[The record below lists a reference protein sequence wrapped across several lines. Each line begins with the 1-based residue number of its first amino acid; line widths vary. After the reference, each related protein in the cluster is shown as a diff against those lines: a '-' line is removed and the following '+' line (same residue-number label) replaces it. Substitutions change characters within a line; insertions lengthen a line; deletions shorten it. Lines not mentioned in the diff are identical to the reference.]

1 MQFSLDRGEDFI
13 NLLYYPFEIALFV
26 HLLPC
31 PFHRVFVRRNSVR
44 TYPNKFIFNRFNL
57 SYYLGIIREFTIE
70 FNATEAEQLA
80 NDEGFLDSALYAPL
94 QSYAGVDSFPSIPL
108 WE

>member
-1 MQFSLDRGEDFI
+1 MQFSLD
-13 NLLYYPFEIALFV
+13 YYSFEIAPFV

-31 PFHRVFVRRNSVR
+31 PFHGVFVRRNSVR
-44 TYPNKFIFNRFNL
+44 PYPNKFIFNRFNL

-94 QSYAGVDSFPSIPL
+94 QSYAGVDSFPSLPL